1 MKKISLEHS
10 IRIIKE
16 EGALTQG
23 QKPMKSSD
31 WIGSNAGPLGFGV
44 HPTGIPSIENT
55 KNLSPAKP
63 DMMPT
68 AQQER
73 QQKERQPAPAAPAA
87 SSSSAPTP
95 PAEVP
100 TSTSVSRTAPRL
112 KSGSF
117 QKENY
122 SSLEHTIR
130 NVHIK
135 EYSGSPVKAPPRPV
149 ETPARPVEKPA
160 IEPSVVPE
168 TLPSITP
175 GQVPGFPA
183 PKRVKTVPIE
193 VPGKPAVEPQVA
205 PAEPAP
211 KAPKEPKTAP
221 EPAVEPATDLAPNTK
236 VSPKVD
242 TKTAPDTA
250 PKTNTETPTKA
261 DTVPVTPLKIPP
273 KADSKLLPK
282 ALTALPFLFGG
293 SSNEDKG
300 VPKDAPNFA
309 GKTHIHGARERTAH
323 AADGSVGAVAKQILK
338 RRAMKEES
346 EGSEERKKIEYVARG
361 KLDAKASL
369 GRQGSVKKL
378 QEADLPI
385 VDAQNSKP
393 SHAAKIKSIV
403 LDKKATG
410 MGENPIV
417 EKEPKLRALHMA
429 EGIRAKYAV
438 PAAAAGVAAV
448 APNEFNAGL
457 GGIIQGA
464 GKAGRAVGDQL
475 TPELKSGISK
485 GAEWANDKYTKI
497 GNWAAKKL
505 DTVNPLLEPGQR
517 STNAKGESEY
527 KTKDPEYH
535 AGGKDTA
542 AMVGSMIPGPVG
554 AASGIYGAKR
564 ALQRGDYSDA
574 FVNAVSAIPGVGT
587 VTGALKGV
595 KAGANVVDK
604 AAKATQ
610 TVGSVANKTATG
622 IVAHDLTAQAA
633 ELSDPNQDKKDSAQ
647 TTPAS
652 TPATPSTTTTP
663 SSNGLDLTT
672 KKVKTINITGGGAD

>member
-1 MKKISLEHS
+1 MDAKGFNKMKKISLEHS

-23 QKPMKSSD
+23 QKPWAASD
-31 WIGSNAGPLGFGV
+31 FIGSNAGPLGFGV
-44 HPTGIPSIENT
+44 YPKGTPSIENT

-68 AQQER
+68 AQQEK
-73 QQKERQPAPAAPAA
+73 QQKERQAVPAA
-87 SSSSAPTP
+87 SSSSTPTP
-95 PAEVP
+95 PAEVS
-100 TSTSVSRTAPRL
+100 TSTSVSKTAPRL

-130 NVHIK
+130 NIHLK
-135 EYSGSPVKAPPRPV
+135 EFEAPKTKPTVKPTERPAV
-149 ETPARPVEKPA
+149 
-160 IEPSVVPE
+160 EPSVVPE
-168 TLPSITP
+168 TLPAVTP

-193 VPGKPAVEPQVA
+193 VPNKPAPVEAPDVAPVEPT
-205 PAEPAP
+205 PAP
-211 KAPKEPKTAP
+211 KTPKEPKTAP
-221 EPAVEPATDLAPNTK
+221 EPAVEPATDLAPNTR
-236 VSPKVD
+236 VSPKAEP
-242 TKTAPDTA
+242 KTAPDTA
-250 PKTNTETPTKA
+250 PKTNTETPPKTA
-261 DTVPVTPLKIPP
+261 TETTPKTAP
-273 KADSKLLPK
+273 KAPESKLLPK

-300 VPKDAPNFA
+300 VPKDAPNFT
-309 GKTHIHGARERTAH
+309 GKTHTHGTRERTAH
-323 AADGSVGAVAKQILK
+323 AADAHVGAVTKQILK

-346 EGSEERKKIEYVARG
+346 EGQAERKKIEYVPRG
-361 KLDAKASL
+361 KLDPKSSL
-369 GRQGSVKKL
+369 GRLASVKKL
-378 QEADLPI
+378 NETDLPV
-385 VDAQNSKP
+385 VDTQNSKP

-410 MGENPIV
+410 TGENPIV
-417 EKEPKLRALHMA
+417 EKEPKLKPLHMA
-429 EGIRAKYAV
+429 EGIRARYAV

-457 GGIIQGA
+457 SGAIQGA

-485 GAEWANDKYTKI
+485 GASWANDKYTKI
-497 GNWAAKKL
+497 GNWAAEKL
-505 DTVNPLLEPGQR
+505 DKINPMLEPGKR
-517 STNAKGESEY
+517 ATNEKGESEY
-527 KTKDPEYH
+527 TTKDPEYH
-535 AGGKDTA
+535 AGAKDTA

-604 AAKATQ
+604 AAKTTQ
-610 TVGSVANKTATG
+610 TVGSVANKAATG

-633 ELSDPNQDKKDSAQ
+633 ELSDPDRGKKAE
-647 TTPAS
+647 
-652 TPATPSTTTTP
+652 TPATPASSSSTPSATTP
-663 SSNGLDLTT
+663 SSNGLDITT
-672 KKVKTINITGGGAD
+672 KKVKTVPVTGGYSD